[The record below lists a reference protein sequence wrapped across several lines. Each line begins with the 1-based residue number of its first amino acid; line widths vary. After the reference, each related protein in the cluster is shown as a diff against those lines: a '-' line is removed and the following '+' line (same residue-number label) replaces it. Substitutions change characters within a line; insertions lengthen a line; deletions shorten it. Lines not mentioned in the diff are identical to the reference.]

1 MDGNWEGVNTEAA
14 GGPAKINNIE
24 SKGYFLQPNKDLSL
38 NRMSFHLSAE
48 NKRCFRAGI
57 YGKKRV
63 NFISQTKE
71 DKYFIELYNFPPQHR
86 TNILTCFIK
95 ENERIVYT
103 GKKGLKE

>member
-1 MDGNWEGVNTEAA
+1 MEENWDGEMRETAGVS
-14 GGPAKINNIE
+14 AKINNIE
-24 SKGYFLQPNKDLSL
+24 SKDYVLHSNKDLSF

-48 NKRCFRAGI
+48 NKKCFRAGI

-71 DKYFIELYNFPPQHR
+71 DKYFTELYNFPPQHR
-86 TNILTCFIK
+86 SNILTCFIK

-103 GKKGLKE
+103 GKKD